1 MDIIELLKDAKD
13 GNTISINAIIKYYEK
28 LIHYEMN
35 KYHIQ
40 DKATC
45 YEDVKA
51 NIMKAIYL
59 FKI

>member
-1 MDIIELLKDAKD
+1 MDIIEKLKDAKD
-13 GNTISINAIIKYYEK
+13 GDLTSVDAIIKYYEK
-28 LIHYEMN
+28 FIYYELN

-59 FKI
+59 FRI

>member
-1 MDIIELLKDAKD
+1 MDIIEMLKDAKD
-13 GNTISINAIIKYYEK
+13 GNATSIDAIIKYYEK
-28 LIHYEMN
+28 FIYYELN

-40 DKATC
+40 DKVTC

>member
-1 MDIIELLKDAKD
+1 MDIIETLKDAKD
-13 GNTISINAIIKYYEK
+13 GDLTSVDAIIKYYEK
-28 LIHYEMN
+28 FIYYELN

-40 DKATC
+40 DKSTC